1 MTEWNSGD
9 WSEDDEN
16 LDDVSIYDTLHL
28 YPPYGEVSNDPTARV
43 VIEEQENDD

>member
-1 MTEWNSGD
+1 MTEWDSGD

-28 YPPYGEVSNDPTARV
+28 YPPYGDVSNDPTARV

>member
-16 LDDVSIYDTLHL
+16 LDDVSIYDMLHL
-28 YPPYGEVSNDPTARV
+28 YPQYGEVINDPIARV
-43 VIEEQENDD
+43 AIDEQGG